1 MYVYYTKYIHV
12 YQYLLNFCHVYLV
25 YMGINYA
32 WISESITH
40 VPYTEYW
47 FDYISSSSNLYTF
60 ADFNQFLFLY
70 LFKF

>member
-1 MYVYYTKYIHV
+1 
-12 YQYLLNFCHVYLV
+12 
-25 YMGINYA
+25 MGINYA

-60 ADFNQFLFLY
+60 ADFDQFLFLY